1 MYVYRGR
8 TVNSLPY
15 PFLLRFVWLK
25 KKWKSKEVGFFWAW
39 NILLGS
45 TTGIYFISIDY
56 THTPPQK
63 KKKNNKIVVRHGIL
77 NRLDPDTWNFFTN
90 SVLPLD
96 AYSIGSNFILHFLWI
111 YSLSKLQSAGI
122 NNLPVWGSIYISG
135 KIKRKRSTIL
145 RKIGAFHAK
154 QYSVCNTSFSMFH

>member
-1 MYVYRGR
+1 MEVKRSG
-8 TVNSLPY
+8 V
-15 PFLLRFVWLK
+15 FLGLKYLIRINNWLL
-25 KKWKSKEVGFFWAW
+25 F
-39 NILLGS
+39 
-45 TTGIYFISIDY
+45 YFHWLH
-56 THTPPQK
+56 THTPQK
-63 KKKNNKIVVRHGIL
+63 KQQKNKIVVRHGIL